1 VAVVSISR
9 IQLRRGRKTNLPQLA
24 SGELGWSIDTQELY
38 IGNGAV
44 AEGAPYVGN
53 TKLLSEHDNLFQFAD
68 SYAYKSVDGYIQT
81 SNTPNAPVQRTLQ
94 DRLDDIVSI
103 RSFGANGDGSDQTD
117 AFQRAIDQLYLNA
130 ANKGTPQA
138 RVQLIIEP
146 GEYQLTRTINVPPF
160 ATIRGAGKDKTF
172 INAGPNK
179 AFQTVNETSTP
190 GVYADNSTSTT
201 LNQARNIEISG
212 MTIQTSSQDG
222 LALVSCKDSHF
233 YDIRFKGTYNLGD
246 NSRTSAAI
254 RLISL
259 SSLVSSNNNVF
270 ERIDIDSHSDG
281 VYSDFD
287 VSGNKFIDCNF
298 DTADTGII
306 FGYNTVIGTQGQN
319 SGPIHNT
326 IENCTFDNIYRE
338 GIKIIRGYYN
348 TSKSNKFYNVG
359 NHGGTYGNAQTSNID
374 FGQNA
379 LNQSEG
385 DWFKRTEELS
395 FSSEYLVNYPFVA
408 EISGPN
414 ISEVGYTY
422 QIDIGEVTEAIKFC
436 NLSATTARSYVIEY
450 SYTSRTI
457 NGKRTGTIEIMADPE
472 NNNISMSDDYVYTG
486 DTTYEQNLKFSAALY
501 DENSDGTVDTLA
513 ITMLNLTNGD
523 DGTITF
529 KIKSKS

>member
-1 VAVVSISR
+1 MAVVSISR

-24 SGELGWSIDTQELY
+24 SGELGWSIDSQELY

-81 SNTPNAPVQRTLQ
+81 GDSPNAPVQRTLQ

-103 RSFGANGDGSDQTD
+103 RAFGANGDGSDQTD

-130 ANKGTPQA
+130 ANKGTPRS
-138 RVQLIIEP
+138 RVILNIEP
-146 GEYQLTRTINVPPF
+146 GEYQLTRTISVPPY

-190 GVYADNSTSTT
+190 GSYANDSTSTT
-201 LNQARNIEISG
+201 LNQARNIEMSG
-212 MTIQTSSQDG
+212 MTIQTSAQDG
-222 LALVSCKDSHF
+222 IALVSCKDSRF
-233 YDIRFKGTYNLGD
+233 YDLKIKGTYSLGD
-246 NSRTSAAI
+246 DTRTSAAI
-254 RLISL
+254 RMMSL

-270 ERIDIDSHSDG
+270 EHIEIEGHADG
-281 VYSDFD
+281 VYSDYD
-287 VSGNKFIDCNF
+287 VSGNLIQNCSF
-298 DTADTGII
+298 DTVDTGII

-326 IENCTFDNIYRE
+326 IEDCKFDNVYRE

-348 TSKSNKFYNVG
+348 KSKSNKFYNVG
-359 NHGGTYGNAQTSNID
+359 NHGGTYGNAQTSIID
-374 FGQNA
+374 FGDNA
-379 LNQSEG
+379 LNQSN
-385 DWFKRTEELS
+385 DDYFKRTEELS
-395 FSSEYLVNYPFVA
+395 FSSEYLVNYPFIA

-414 ISEVGYTY
+414 ISEVGHTY
-422 QIDIGEVTEAIKFC
+422 QIDIGEVSEAIKFC
-436 NLSATTARSYVIEY
+436 NLSATTSRSYIIEY
-450 SYTSRTI
+450 NYVSRTI
-457 NGKRTGTIEIMADPE
+457 NGKRTGTIEIMADPD
-472 NNNISMSDDYVYTG
+472 NNNVSMSDDYVYTG
-486 DTTYEQNLKFSAALY
+486 DATYEQNLKFNAVLT
-501 DENSDGTVDTLA
+501 DENADATVDTLA

-523 DGTITF
+523 NGTITF